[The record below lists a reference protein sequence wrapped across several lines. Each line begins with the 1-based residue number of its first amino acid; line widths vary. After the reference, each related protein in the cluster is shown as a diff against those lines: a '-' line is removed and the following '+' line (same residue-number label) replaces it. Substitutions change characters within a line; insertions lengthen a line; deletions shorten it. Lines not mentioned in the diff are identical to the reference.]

1 MPHISKKSAVSRDL
15 EDAVQVYAGCI
26 ALSKFNK
33 KKALWKKLKI
43 LVEVHGIIEF
53 DWYLSRDSSA
63 GRHDDDILD
72 NIIYEFSDNRFLAMF
87 QMHRP
92 SFWHLVDV
100 LHEAGGR

>member
-1 MPHISKKSAVSRDL
+1 MMPHISKKSAVSRDL

-53 DWYLSRDSSA
+53 D
-63 GRHDDDILD
+63 
-72 NIIYEFSDNRFLAMF
+72 
-87 QMHRP
+87 
-92 SFWHLVDV
+92 
-100 LHEAGGR
+100 